1 MRKKDETIQ
10 GLVWL
15 GKQRAALR
23 ALQQITQDEAT
34 LKQVLGKDEYRRIL
48 AALHVD
54 HINAPL
60 PGSPAK
66 GAESTSLTVS
76 TSIPTRSASANNGRP
91 AKRRKIDSA

>member
-34 LKQVLGKDEYRRIL
+34 LKQVLGQGEYRRIL
-48 AALHVD
+48 VALHVD

-60 PGSPAK
+60 PASPAK
-66 GAESTSLTVS
+66 GEESASLTVS
-76 TSIPTRSASANNGRP
+76 TSIPTLSASGRP